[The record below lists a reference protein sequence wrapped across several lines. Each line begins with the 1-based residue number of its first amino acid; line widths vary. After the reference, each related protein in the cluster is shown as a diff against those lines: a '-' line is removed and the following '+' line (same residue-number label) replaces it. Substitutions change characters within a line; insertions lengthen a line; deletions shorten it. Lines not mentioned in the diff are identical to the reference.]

1 MQVSDLY
8 DQVILCFNDIPYSNS
23 SISLGDILYSDSGP
37 HHWITITFGWHL
49 FSLRLIAKYETI
61 SVQLVCLRGF
71 VRCWVAIAVGRGF
84 AIELMEV
91 SMAAVR
97 GLWGLRKRKILGE
110 PSNKRL
116 FIVKVFPRTLL
127 KQNRGELRENQ
138 LAVDVFS
145 LL

>member
-8 DQVILCFNDIPYSNS
+8 DQVILYFNDIPYSNS
-23 SISLGDILYSDSGP
+23 TFTWWYTVEWQWTIFT
-37 HHWITITFGWHL
+37 WITITFGWHL
-49 FSLRLIAKYETI
+49 FLLRLIAKYETI